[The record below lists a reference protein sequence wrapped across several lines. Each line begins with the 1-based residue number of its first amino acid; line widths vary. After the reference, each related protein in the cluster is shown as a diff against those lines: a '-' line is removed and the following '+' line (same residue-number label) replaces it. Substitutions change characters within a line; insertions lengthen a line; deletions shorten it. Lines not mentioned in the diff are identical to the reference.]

1 MTQTGQVTLFHW
13 KETTLGLIPTPA
25 PTGARAR
32 FISENLFVGPNKVD
46 SPEVTPGNEPE
57 DTINNG
63 FEGGGDIEVAMTPKN
78 FDDWLECLLWNTWA
92 DPAGGITPV
101 RVSGIADVTYTSATR
116 TLDCGAGWTNT
127 PAAGDKI
134 LVWGSGN
141 AYLDGI
147 HTVDPTSSP
156 TGTDII
162 LEQDGILSSSR
173 VPDISVPLN
182 IRIIRGKRLTNS
194 LTPAQIPLG
203 FEKRI
208 ARTRGKFLASTATAG
223 APVTDYSVFLAM
235 MATRCQMRGTG
246 TSPITATWSW
256 EASREKTA
264 TGASTVPGVTVL
276 GGTSE
281 PYPGKIFQGINSIKK
296 LRVFVP
302 SMSAAAGDAG
312 KIEDTWRFCPQ
323 SFALELANGMVTEQL
338 MCAEP
343 EKDYNFT
350 EPLFQL
356 QAQCIYDSPFPR
368 EAYDKE
374 LDAVVELAM
383 VNDDGEGY
391 LFKAARCKVLVAR
404 RNTPGRRQIMS
415 ADVTIKAYRQTAAPA
430 AGDSA
435 RAMEIYRFYN
445 P

>member
-1 MTQTGQVTLFHW
+1 MTQTGQVTLYHW
-13 KETTLGLIPTPA
+13 KEALLGVIPTPA
-25 PTGARAR
+25 PTGKRTR

-63 FEGGGDIEVAMTPKN
+63 FEGGGEIETTFTPKN
-78 FDDWLECLLWNTWA
+78 YDDWLENLMWNPWA

-101 RVSGIADVTYTSATR
+101 RTTGAAQVTYVSATR
-116 TLDCGAGWTNT
+116 TLTTSATWTNT

-147 HTVDPTSSP
+147 HTVDPASTP
-156 TGTDII
+156 NATTIV
-162 LEQDGILSSSR
+162 LEEDGILSSAR
-173 VPDISVPLN
+173 VPDISSPLN

-194 LTPAQIPLG
+194 LTPEMIPLG

-208 ARTRGKFLASTATAG
+208 QRTRGKFLGSTATAG
-223 APVTDYSVFLAM
+223 APVTDFSVFLAM
-235 MATRCQMRGTG
+235 MSTRLQLRGTG
-246 TSPITATWSW
+246 TSPITGTWSW
-256 EASREKTA
+256 EAAREKA
-264 TGASTVPGVTVL
+264 VTGATSPAGVTVL
-276 GGTSE
+276 GGVTE
-281 PYPGKIFQGINSIKK
+281 PYAGKIFQGINSIKK
-296 LRVFVP
+296 LRVYIP
-302 SMSAAAGDAG
+302 SMSAAAGNPG

-323 SFALELANGMVTEQL
+323 SFSLELGNGMVTEQL

-343 EKDYNFT
+343 EKDYSFT

-356 QAQCIYDSPFPR
+356 QTQSIYDTPFPR
-368 EAYDKE
+368 EAFDKE

-391 LFKAARCKVLVAR
+391 LFRAPRAKVLVAR
-404 RNTPGRRQIMS
+404 RNVPGRRQIMS
-415 ADVTIKAYRQTAAPA
+415 ADVTVKAYRQINAPV

-435 RAMEIYRFYN
+435 RALEIYQFYN